1 MFFVGLYFGL
11 LDERRQA
18 LPDPMQRFVLG
29 VSMPDELSRAVSN
42 SDEYLLRYLRPFV
55 SVLLGIASVS
65 WVFFDHL
72 DECASL
78 LDRPKSSPCVGVVRV
93 PDEL

>member
-1 MFFVGLYFGL
+1 MGLFFGL

-29 VSMPDELSRAVSN
+29 VSVSDHLSRAVSDA
-42 SDEYLLRYLRPFV
+42 DEYLLRNLRPFV

-65 WVFFDHL
+65 WVFFDHS

-78 LDRPKSSPCVGVVRV
+78 LDRPESSPCVRVVGVLG
-93 PDEL
+93 EF